1 MEINLIYPRIKILKI
16 CPYIYIYIYIY
27 IREGLLSQNVNNRA
41 TPFSREGGME
51 LDASPF
57 QCRKD
62 CLVK

>member
-16 CPYIYIYIYIY
+16 CPYIYIYI
-27 IREGLLSQNVNNRA
+27 REGLFSQNVNNRA